1 MRLTK
6 EQQQQR
12 SGQRSGGFLGGRR
25 PGIWPPGSVCCTYE
39 RVCEVVY
46 TITTKCMHH
55 AERADS
61 GTADETLTYTERK
74 FFKKYSL
81 LKYLNN

>member
-25 PGIWPPGSVCCTYE
+25 PGIWPPRSVCCTYE

-61 GTADETLTYTERK
+61 GTADEHTNIHT
-74 FFKKYSL
+74 KKIL
-81 LKYLNN
+81 QKI